1 MPSFPRRNPIRQ
13 IVAGLGLLI
22 VVGGCAGGPFG
33 LAKYNPVLVDEW
45 KKDEKYGQ
53 TLPQRLEEMDRWEAE
68 AAGMPKDRQL
78 AVSQQLDGV
87 IRQETNTILVT
98 RAVKAQAAFPTE
110 VALESLR
117 FALSHPQSDVRIA
130 ACKGWGKRGGPDAP
144 ELLAN
149 VLGSD
154 TDQDVRLA
162 AAKELEH
169 FRSPVAIQALG
180 LALEDGNP
188 ALQYR
193 CVTSLKEVTGKDYGE
208 DVRAWR
214 EYVASGQ
221 AKPAPEASVA
231 ERFLKMLY

>member
-22 VVGGCAGGPFG
+22 VMTGCSGGPFG
-33 LAKYNPVLVDEW
+33 LARYNPVLVEEW
-45 KKDEKYGQ
+45 KKDEQYGQ
-53 TLPQRLEEMDRWEAE
+53 TLPQRLEEMEEWEAD
-68 AAGMPKDRQL
+68 AAGMPPDRQL
-78 AVSQQLDGV
+78 TLSRQLDEI
-87 IRQETNTILVT
+87 IRQETNPILVT
-98 RAVKAQAAFPTE
+98 RAVKTQAAFPTD
-110 VALESLR
+110 VAGESLR
-117 FALSHPQSDVRIA
+117 FAIGHPQSDVRIA
-130 ACKGWGKRGGPDAP
+130 ACKGWGRRGGPDAP

-162 AAKELEH
+162 AAKELEQ

-193 CVTSLKEVTGKDYGE
+193 CVASLKEVTGKDYGE

-214 EYVASGQ
+214 EFVASGQ
-221 AKPAPEASVA
+221 AKPAPEASLA